1 MDKTCTMV
9 TYWCYTCRGSEQSV
23 DHLLLHCPIASE
35 LWCIMYGIQVH
46 GVSWVMPKSV
56 VDLIAS

>member
-1 MDKTCTMV
+1 MYSGNILV
-9 TYWCYTCRGSEQSV
+9 LHVQGSEQPV

-35 LWCIMYGIQVH
+35 MWSIMYGIQVH